1 MTDKR
6 DWLDDLLRTGRPAPV
21 ADEGFAAQVMTRL
34 PSRVRVA
41 PGWLLPVS
49 VAIGAISA
57 IVVSGTNATV
67 VTSLQ
72 MLVVEHRL
80 SVAALLPVV
89 LVWAGCAWALSE
101 SR

>member
-1 MTDKR
+1 MIDKQ
-6 DWLDDLLRTGRPAPV
+6 DWLDDLLRDGRPVPV
-21 ADEGFAAQVMTRL
+21 PDEGFAAQVMTRL
-34 PSRVRVA
+34 PSRARVA
-41 PGWLLPVS
+41 PRWLLPVS

-57 IVVSGTNATV
+57 IGVLGTSDTV

-72 MLVVEHRL
+72 LLVGEHRL